1 MMPQKELPCVEESS
15 LLRGLA
21 AGKPG
26 VSAETAGAQCSALGA
41 LLTRML
47 PKGES
52 ERFFLLLGGIYRSP
66 LGTVKVPSPA
76 VTYLNTSYTSKAHQ
90 TAIALQT
97 YQTRYEN
104 APKGGGSEP
113 PPPPPQRVIS
123 ALFLH
128 EGGGVG
134 ICIYLWPR
142 TSFWTT
148 AFHLLEIHGREIDA
162 QLLR

>member
-1 MMPQKELPCVEESS
+1 MMPQKELPCVEESRV
-15 LLRGLA
+15 LRKLA

-26 VSAETAGAQCSALGA
+26 VSAETAGARCSALGA
-41 LLTRML
+41 LLTQML

-66 LGTVKVPSPA
+66 LGTVKVTSPA
-76 VTYLNTSYTSKAHQ
+76 VTYLNTSCTSKAHQ

-97 YQTRYEN
+97 YQSRYED

-113 PPPPPQRVIS
+113 PHLPSEGHPARP
-123 ALFLH
+123 LH

-142 TSFWTT
+142 TSFCTT
-148 AFHLLEIHGREIDA
+148 AFHLLEIHGQEIDA